1 VRKMSRLLK
10 WVALAVL
17 LFVPVKSEAAQ
28 EVAATPAPIEQA
40 APKSELDNL
49 KKEWEAVREQQIQM
63 IREKEEQLEKLKEE
77 IFAKMKTLNTPTV
90 ASTTVSQPE
99 APKASTPILPVDNFS
114 AAALGDSVGFEAQ
127 KAALQAERKKFF
139 SEMNRQ
145 KESLL
150 RLQAS
155 LDEKTKQLEAERKKF
170 ELEKKAAVS

>member
-1 VRKMSRLLK
+1 MKKMSLLLK
-10 WVALAVL
+10 LGMLAVL
-17 LFVPVKSEAAQ
+17 FFVPVKSGAAQ
-28 EVAATPAPIEQA
+28 EVAATPAPTEQA

-77 IFAKMKTLNTPTV
+77 IFAKMKTQSAPTV
-90 ASTTVSQPE
+90 ASALVPPSE
-99 APKASTPILPVDNFS
+99 VPKASAPILPVDNFNV
-114 AAALGDSVGFEAQ
+114 AALGDSAGLEAQ
-127 KAALQAERKKFF
+127 KTALQAERKKFF

-150 RLQAS
+150 RLQTS